1 MKLVWLRRDLR
12 TRDNRAIAV
21 AQLAGEPVVA
31 VYAATP
37 EQWDV
42 HNLSSI
48 QRDLIY
54 RRLAALNNE
63 LGIKNIP
70 LGFIE
75 AENYE
80 TAVLEVIAIAQS
92 IGADEI
98 IAQCEYEVNETRRDA
113 LLTKKAAAAGIKVS
127 LIHDRCVLP
136 PGSVLSAKSDV
147 YKVFTPFK
155 RAWLKALANVNWYP
169 VKAVSNDNLP
179 TVGHSAFSQTA
190 EKLEAHISMESAGW
204 YVDEMSILRS
214 LREFTS
220 GQAARYDADRDFPSK
235 DGTSVLSPYLAIG
248 ALSPRQCLARVLEDY
263 PELSLDGN
271 GGPAVWISE
280 IIWREFY
287 QHLSAAFPKIS
298 RGEAFID
305 WADNVKWDNNK
316 DLFEAWKSGKTGFP
330 IVDAAM
336 RQLADTGWMHNR
348 LRMIV
353 ASFLTK
359 DLLIDW
365 RWGEAWFSQKLVDLD
380 YASNNGGWQWSASTG
395 TDAQP
400 YFRIFNPTSQG
411 QRFDPKGDFVR
422 EWMPELREIEGGKV
436 HEPHKWAHKK
446 GINLDYPLPIV
457 DHSERRKEAISRFE
471 QAKGKQSLAR
481 EA

>member
-147 YKVFTPFK
+147 YKVFT
-155 RAWLKALANVNWYP
+155 LL
-169 VKAVSNDNLP
+169 
-179 TVGHSAFSQTA
+179 
-190 EKLEAHISMESAGW
+190 
-204 YVDEMSILRS
+204 
-214 LREFTS
+214 
-220 GQAARYDADRDFPSK
+220 
-235 DGTSVLSPYLAIG
+235 SV
-248 ALSPRQCLARVLEDY
+248 
-263 PELSLDGN
+263 
-271 GGPAVWISE
+271 
-280 IIWREFY
+280 
-287 QHLSAAFPKIS
+287 
-298 RGEAFID
+298 RG
-305 WADNVKWDNNK
+305 
-316 DLFEAWKSGKTGFP
+316 
-330 IVDAAM
+330 
-336 RQLADTGWMHNR
+336 
-348 LRMIV
+348 
-353 ASFLTK
+353 
-359 DLLIDW
+359 
-365 RWGEAWFSQKLVDLD
+365 
-380 YASNNGGWQWSASTG
+380 
-395 TDAQP
+395 
-400 YFRIFNPTSQG
+400 
-411 QRFDPKGDFVR
+411 
-422 EWMPELREIEGGKV
+422 
-436 HEPHKWAHKK
+436 
-446 GINLDYPLPIV
+446 
-457 DHSERRKEAISRFE
+457 
-471 QAKGKQSLAR
+471 
-481 EA
+481 